1 MFGIGAGEF
10 ALILIVGLIVFGPSK
25 LPELGRSLGK
35 LLREFKKAQVALSNV
50 VNEVDKEP
58 TKTASANPVAATPTV
73 AAPATAANSETADPI
88 QDKQQ
93 ELLTTAQIQQPG
105 SNSQSKASNPSIEQ
119 VTEMINSNPIKLTK
133 ESVEK

>member
-35 LLREFKKAQVALSNV
+35 LLREFRKAQAALSNV
-50 VNEVDKEP
+50 VNEVDQAPAKP
-58 TKTASANPVAATPTV
+58 SSATCSEAAATV
-73 AAPATAANSETADPI
+73 Q
-88 QDKQQ
+88 QDKPQ
-93 ELLTTAQIQQPG
+93 ESQTIAQSPI
-105 SNSQSKASNPSIEQ
+105 SNYTNSSVSPSPSIEQ

-133 ESVEK
+133 EPVER

>member
-50 VNEVDKEP
+50 VNEVDQAP
-58 TKTASANPVAATPTV
+58 TKPST
-73 AAPATAANSETADPI
+73 AAPRPETVTPAAPI
-88 QDKQQ
+88 
-93 ELLTTAQIQQPG
+93 TTSQNPTTVTSTPQSSTSNQP
-105 SNSQSKASNPSIEQ
+105 STPNTSIEQ
-119 VTEMINSNPIKLTK
+119 VTEMINSNPIKLSK
-133 ESVEK
+133 EPVER

>member
-50 VNEVDKEP
+50 VNEVDQAP
-58 TKTASANPVAATPTV
+58 TKPVNPTR
-73 AAPATAANSETADPI
+73 SETITTVQQSTTQETSINTQVASPAADSQP
-88 QDKQQ
+88 
-93 ELLTTAQIQQPG
+93 TTT
-105 SNSQSKASNPSIEQ
+105 NTTSIEQ
-119 VTEMINSNPIKLTK
+119 VTEMINANPIKLTK
-133 ESVEK
+133 EPVER

>member
-35 LLREFKKAQVALSNV
+35 LLREFRKAQAALSNV
-50 VNEVDKEP
+50 VNEVDQAPAKPCSE
-58 TKTASANPVAATPTV
+58 AAATV
-73 AAPATAANSETADPI
+73 Q
-88 QDKQQ
+88 QDKPQ
-93 ELLTTAQIQQPG
+93 ESQIIAQFPT
-105 SNSQSKASNPSIEQ
+105 SNYTNSSVSPSPSIEQ

-133 ESVEK
+133 EPVER